1 MLDKKLIELDTRLLA
16 AFRAVAEELHFGR
29 AASRLFLSQPPLSAQ
44 VKRLEQI
51 VDAQLFSRTT
61 RSVSL
66 TPAGRVFQAHLYD
79 ILERM
84 EVMLKETRNAAEGES
99 GVLSVGLT
107 PAACSSSVVTLLHDF
122 RHQHPGVTL
131 ELMELSSL
139 EMPQALRR
147 GAIDVG
153 VMRPGPP
160 QADISEI
167 GSIEE
172 PICLAVRIDH
182 PLARHNTID
191 ARQLASAPLIDYH
204 PNAAPYLH
212 DKVRHICAHYE
223 IVPNIVQASRLPT
236 ILTLVEAG
244 SGTTLA
250 PLSAINSKNLKA
262 IPLESNPAAVAT
274 LHLAMW
280 DANRSSIVERFLQTL
295 SEIGVVK

>member
-1 MLDKKLIELDTRLLA
+1 MLDSKLIELDTRLLA

-44 VKRLEQI
+44 IKRLEQ
-51 VDAQLFSRTT
+51 VVGAQLFSRTT

-66 TPAGRVFQAHLYD
+66 TPAGRVFQAHLYA
-79 ILERM
+79 ILENM

-107 PAACSSSVVTLLHDF
+107 PAACSSPVVTLLHDF
-122 RHQHPGVTL
+122 RREHPGVTL
-131 ELMELSSL
+131 ELLELSSL
-139 EMPQALRR
+139 EMPHALRR

-160 QADISEI
+160 QADIAEV

-182 PLARHNTID
+182 PLAAKEAISAQD
-191 ARQLASAPLIDYH
+191 LAGVPLIDYH
-204 PNAAPYLH
+204 PNEAPYLH
-212 DKVRHICAHYE
+212 DRIRHICTHYGIVPE
-223 IVPNIVQASRLPT
+223 IVQTSRLPT

-250 PLSAINSKNLKA
+250 PLSAIQSKNLRA
-262 IPLESNPAAVAT
+262 VHLRENPMAVAK
-274 LHLAMW
+274 LHIAMW
-280 DANRSSIVERFLQTL
+280 EGNSSSIMGKFLTSL
-295 SEIGVVK
+295 KSRKLDL